1 MGSNE
6 ELSDLDLELLGE
18 KRSTPVNTNERPAT
32 SPAPVRVV
40 NTNERPATS
49 PAPTKVVST
58 KAPTQPGF
66 TNKSRS
72 STSPAPVKVVSTKA
86 PTQPGFTNKSSSSTS
101 PDRVHVFG
109 TTSPVRAGFTINSV
123 HLPSVFGPVNAPKA
137 LQKPTTDTKP
147 LPSDRDPIFTS
158 RMLPTPTTEAT
169 PLATGHR
176 SDFTPAAVQTP
187 PMSAQ
192 GMPDKADSTEPKP
205 EDSNKTKQ
213 TFTRAE
219 VMDELRKRQKA
230 DKVAKDLVKKLSDRV
245 AELTDQHLKTEEE
258 LKEEL
263 KETSKRLSS
272 SEGERVELNHRYTR
286 AEEALRVKVEQAVK
300 DGKRTQVTEETFEKL
315 KTEIETLKKANTAL
329 EHKAKTQTNQ
339 VVGCEKKVT
348 KTLKDLADFKA
359 AAEAKEARLK
369 QSNANLKKGVE
380 DSRKLIQSSGIEQR
394 RAEIDDLSAHVDSFE
409 ESRIDWVNTQN
420 QLEDDLAAVKASLDE
435 KEQMILSMVEENKKL
450 VQAKKDL
457 KKANQDLRLQQNTPR
472 GSIKEAQASSKLMTQ
487 GGYSTDEDQGSLDK
501 KLQRS
506 MGEHFND
513 FGIQSGNDEASEEEE
528 KTVTIRNLQPPST
541 NESWIP
547 TEENKTVTLGEF
559 KPIAT
564 GKGWTPAQT
573 PNVEYSPLFHME
585 SAPVPPTGTPPKGPK
600 LERSPIFAVSSAP
613 VSMVRDPAPTKAT
626 HSQGVQ
632 TELESTQ
639 SQVEQTSV
647 GSTQSQGVQTDFGST
662 QSQGVQTDLGSTQS
676 QGVQTDLGS
685 TQSQGVQT
693 EPRATESKAVQ
704 TELRATQSQGVQTEL
719 RATQSQGVQTE
730 PRATESKAV
739 QTELRSTQ
747 SQGVQT
753 EPRAT
758 ESKGVQTELRA
769 TESKAVQTE
778 LKSTKSQGVQT
789 EFRYTRSQGVQTEPR
804 ATKSRAVQTEP
815 EQMIIPNE
823 KKPWYMRTCN
833 QAIFGAGMVSG
844 LLMLLFWAWSQC
856 QAVTKERKMWM
867 QANDHAYR
875 LSDEVIRKQ
884 AIALLLRTS
893 DRARLGWLTP
903 EKIMTLH
910 RGAHQAFTHTFQPL
924 VLPTRSI
931 STASL
936 VQSAMA
942 PTPATTRFAAWPAW
956 GDSP

>member
-1 MGSNE
+1 
-6 ELSDLDLELLGE
+6 
-18 KRSTPVNTNERPAT
+18 
-32 SPAPVRVV
+32 
-40 NTNERPATS
+40 
-49 PAPTKVVST
+49 
-58 KAPTQPGF
+58 
-66 TNKSRS
+66 
-72 STSPAPVKVVSTKA
+72 
-86 PTQPGFTNKSSSSTS
+86 
-101 PDRVHVFG
+101 
-109 TTSPVRAGFTINSV
+109 
-123 HLPSVFGPVNAPKA
+123 
-137 LQKPTTDTKP
+137 
-147 LPSDRDPIFTS
+147 
-158 RMLPTPTTEAT
+158 
-169 PLATGHR
+169 
-176 SDFTPAAVQTP
+176 
-187 PMSAQ
+187 MSAQ
-192 GMPDKADSTEPKP
+192 GMPDKADSTEPKL

-613 VSMVRDPAPTKAT
+613 VSMVRDPAPAGTPPKGPKLERSPIFAVSSAPVSMVRDPAPTKAT

-662 QSQGVQTDLGSTQS
+662 QSQG
-676 QGVQTDLGS
+676 
-685 TQSQGVQT
+685 
-693 EPRATESKAVQ
+693 VQ

-769 TESKAVQTE
+769 TESKAAQTE

-833 QAIFGAGMVSG
+833 QAIFGAVMVSG